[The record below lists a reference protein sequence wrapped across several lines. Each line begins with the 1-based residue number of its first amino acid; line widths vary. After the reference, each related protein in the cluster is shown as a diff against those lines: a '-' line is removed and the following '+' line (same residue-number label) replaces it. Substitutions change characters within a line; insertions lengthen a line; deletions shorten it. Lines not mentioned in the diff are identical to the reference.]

1 MRTASTEYDWAA
13 GRKGR
18 SSDLDHDPMKLNRD
32 HGLAFC
38 LRMIFFRKP
47 VPTLRDHAL
56 GWRSHTSGKVDL
68 LQARLIVAASLGPTI
83 VENVQEPHRAPIGAR
98 S

>member
-1 MRTASTEYDWAA
+1 MIANAGAKWDRLILRTASKDNDGVRTAITEYDWAA

-18 SSDLDHDPMKLNRD
+18 SPD
-32 HGLAFC
+32 
-38 LRMIFFRKP
+38 
-47 VPTLRDHAL
+47 L

-68 LQARLIVAASLGPTI
+68 LQARLIGAASLRPTI
-83 VENVQEPHRAPIGAR
+83 VENVQEPHRVPIGAR